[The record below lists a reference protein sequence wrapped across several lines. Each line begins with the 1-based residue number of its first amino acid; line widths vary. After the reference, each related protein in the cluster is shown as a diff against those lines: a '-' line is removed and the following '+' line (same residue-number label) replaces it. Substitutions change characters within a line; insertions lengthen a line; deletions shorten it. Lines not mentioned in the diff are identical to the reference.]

1 MRTTAAGAKLQTGGS
16 APSANMVVWGIAF
29 VHTKHHASAE
39 QNLRTVGQR
48 NHENN
53 NGRRKVASRGQRTV
67 CKYGGVRYWY

>member
-39 QNLRTVGQR
+39 QKLRTIG
-48 NHENN
+48 E
-53 NGRRKVASRGQRTV
+53 RKLFAKKDSKSVTCR
-67 CKYGGVRYWY
+67 